1 VSSTDVDIS
10 YTTTTPLM
18 YISNTGEIRA
28 RVYASGATTDFKSS
42 GDWMQFLV
50 QTTSLGQSYNGCECL
65 INNNTVGRN
74 QNNVNAIGTSILYP
88 GETNLESTLEYTLN
102 VPSTVSIC
110 LFNEEGKKLKT
121 LCKNKFK
128 EAGVIREKI
137 SLNGLQ
143 NGNYSIQIN
152 VESASRLLPLIINK
166 NQ

>member
-102 VPSTVSIC
+102 LPSTVSIC
-110 LFNEEGKKLKT
+110 LFNEEGKKIKT

-152 VESASRLLPLIINK
+152 AESASRLLPLIINK
-166 NQ
+166 